1 MEPVGLIPP
10 LLGAPVVDAA
20 GAPAGAVADLLA
32 DPATG
37 RPAWAVVRLPAGAT
51 VTVPHAILR
60 SHARDL
66 ALPCGADHLAA
77 AAAARPGR
85 RAVPALRRRAVGAP
99 AARRAPGPRRTRGGG
114 RRRGLTA
121 PA

>member
-37 RPAWAVVRLPAGAT
+37 RPAWAVVRLPTGTT
-51 VTVPHAILR
+51 VTVPHALLR

-66 ALPCGADHLAA
+66 ACAGRAEPVRLRIKARGSAA
-77 AAAARPGR
+77 GPGR
-85 RAVPALRRRAVGAP
+85 GVIAALRRRTVGAP
-99 AARRAPGPRRTRGGG
+99 ALRAAALAER
-114 RRRGLTA
+114 LA
-121 PA
+121 

>member
-77 AAAARPGR
+77 APPPDQAAALCRHFDVAPWELPRPDALPGLAAAPVASAHGR
-85 RAVPALRRRAVGAP
+85 GA
-99 AARRAPGPRRTRGGG
+99 A
-114 RRRGLTA
+114 
-121 PA
+121 

>member
-1 MEPVGLIPP
+1 MEPVGLIPS

-32 DPATG
+32 DPVTG
-37 RPAWAVVRLPAGAT
+37 RPAWAVVRLADGTA

-66 ALPCGADHLAA
+66 ALPCGTDHLASAPPPEHA
-77 AAAARPGR
+77 AALCRHFDVAPWDLPRPDGLAGL
-85 RAVPALRRRAVGAP
+85 AVAPVAPVAPVASAVA
-99 AARRAPGPRRTRGGG
+99 
-114 RRRGLTA
+114 
-121 PA
+121 